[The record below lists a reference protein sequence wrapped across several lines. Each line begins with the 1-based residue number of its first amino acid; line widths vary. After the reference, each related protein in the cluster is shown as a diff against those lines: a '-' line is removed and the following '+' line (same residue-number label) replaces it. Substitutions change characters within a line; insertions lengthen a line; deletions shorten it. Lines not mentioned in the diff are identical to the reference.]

1 MINLVKIGQKIAE
14 MRKKHHMTQNDLA
27 ETLFVTHQAISKWEN
42 GKSIPNLEI
51 LYELTKLFN
60 ITIDYLLDDNELD
73 EDTYEIMFQSTTRE
87 AVINHFL
94 NKPSLKEEIPKIFYL
109 LNPKERMIIINQ
121 VIHKIIDLS
130 IETIWPLLSMNER
143 QYLLMSIVT
152 GKLDY
157 NLNKIAGHLTLE
169 EQLMVRHHAEEG
181 TYPYKIFTRNIKLK
195 GGKK

>member
-1 MINLVKIGQKIAE
+1 MIDLVKIGQKIADL
-14 MRKKHHMTQNDLA
+14 RKNHHMTQNDLA

-60 ITIDYLLDDNELD
+60 ITIDFLLDEQELD
-73 EDTYEIMFQSTTRE
+73 LASYEVMFQSTTRE

-94 NKPSLKEEIPKIFYL
+94 NKPSLEEEIQKIFYL
-109 LNPKERMIIINQ
+109 LNPEERMMIINQ
-121 VIHKIIDLS
+121 VIHQIIDLR
-130 IETIWPLLSMNER
+130 IDIIWPLLSIKER
-143 QYLLMSIVT
+143 QYLLTNIVT

-157 NLNKIAGHLTLE
+157 NLNNIFGQLTLE
-169 EQLMVRHHAEEG
+169 EQLLVKYHTESG
-181 TYPYKIFTRNIKLK
+181 NYPYKVFTKRTKIK